1 MFQEN
6 KIIVRR
12 DHLFTDGATILLHN
26 IHEFILTHNIKEK
39 TRFIDELEEIEYEL
53 IAYNVSPTSFLFFIS
68 FLISEI

>member
-39 TRFIDELEEIEYEL
+39 TRFIDELEERGTWRVIKENAKY
-53 IAYNVSPTSFLFFIS
+53 
-68 FLISEI
+68 